1 MLKRAAR
8 DRDDVPCTGVALHAA
23 VAEGIA
29 AARAS
34 KQAKRVD
41 DIWGQLRA
49 QSGGSAS
56 TSAPSSAQNG
66 SGAPADAVGANGSTA
81 PAQPHRQQGGK
92 LNLAAFC
99 RPVPRKQK
107 GVPDEVSR
115 PNNAPVSLAQQCEK
129 PQETASFYCLA
140 QSWKR
145 QFGVAS
151 QPQPKAGGQQDAKA
165 IAAAALEAAKAI
177 ATTDQYGRAV
187 VTETRKFAGQSVQVR
202 RLLPGAA
209 CGSAAGACCHLWRE

>member
-1 MLKRAAR
+1 M
-8 DRDDVPCTGVALHAA
+8 
-23 VAEGIA
+23 AEGIA

-66 SGAPADAVGANGSTA
+66 SGAPADAVGTNGSTA

-115 PNNAPVSLAQQCEK
+115 PSNAPVSLAQQREK
-129 PQETASFYCLA
+129 PPETSFYCLA

-151 QPQPKAGGQQDAKA
+151 QQQPKAGGQQDAKA

-187 VTETRKFAGQSVQVR
+187 VTETRKFAGQSVQV
-202 RLLPGAA
+202 PN
-209 CGSAAGACCHLWRE
+209 